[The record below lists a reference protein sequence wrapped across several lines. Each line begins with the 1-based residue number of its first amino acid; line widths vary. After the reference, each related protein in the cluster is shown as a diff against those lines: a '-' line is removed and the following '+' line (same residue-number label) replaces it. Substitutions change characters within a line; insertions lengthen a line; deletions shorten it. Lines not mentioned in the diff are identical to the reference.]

1 VEDFMPKIFYTE
13 RDIED
18 LAKRGVHMLDVNDEV
33 VLTELAYEQAE
44 RLGVKLLRPNMVPPA
59 APVRPYI
66 AKEQQSASMTVKP
79 APSCGVAKEC
89 GCSSSPSS
97 ELKDRVRNAVIAKLG
112 SQVDNTLLDS
122 IITRVLGNLGAR

>member
-1 VEDFMPKIFYTE
+1 MPKIFYTE

-66 AKEQQSASMTVKP
+66 AKELQSTSTAVKP
-79 APSCGVAKEC
+79 AAASCGVAKDC
-89 GCSSSPSS
+89 ACASSPSS

-112 SQVDNTLLDS
+112 SQIDATLLDA
-122 IITRVLGNLGAR
+122 IITRVLSNLGAR

>member
-1 VEDFMPKIFYTE
+1 MPKIFYTE
-13 RDIED
+13 RDIQD
-18 LAKRGVHMLDVNDEV
+18 LANRGVHMLDVNDDV

-66 AKEQQSASMTVKP
+66 AKEQQSASVGVKSSASCSP
-79 APSCGVAKEC
+79 AMDC
-89 GCSSSPSS
+89 GCSTTAPSS

-112 SQVDNTLLDS
+112 SKVDATLLDAV
-122 IITRVLGNLGAR
+122 ITRVLSNLGAR